1 MSPKIMIA
9 SALSVALCIF
19 ALASKA
25 CPMPPETPGH
35 RDRTA
40 FSQPVGAAVEAG
52 NRFAFDLYERLRG
65 NDNNLFFSPASI
77 SLALSMAYAGASENT
92 AAEMAKTLHFTMPKD
107 QLNEEMRALLASWNV
122 TDKKQGYRLEVANRL
137 WGQEGYGFLPE
148 YLQVTRDDYGAELA
162 RLDFRQP
169 EAARLTINKWVEEH
183 TQDKI
188 KNLISAPDA
197 VRGALLVLTN
207 AAYFKG
213 DWKAQFKK
221 NMTKDEDFHVSA
233 AQQVKAPLM
242 HQQHKFRYAA
252 ADDLQLLELPY
263 GDGSLSMVVLLPQ
276 NTGGLSQLEAKLST
290 ANLQKWTEGARS
302 EDVIVFLPKFK
313 TTAEFGLADTLKA
326 MGMASAFDRSTA
338 DFSGM
343 TGRKELFFSA
353 VIHKAFV
360 DVNEEGTEA
369 AAATGIVMM
378 RSAAIAKPRKP
389 AIFRADHPF
398 VFLIRDNRNG
408 AILFLGRVIDPTK

>member
-1 MSPKIMIA
+1 MIA
-9 SALSVALCIF
+9 SALSVALCIS
-19 ALASKA
+19 ALSSQAR
-25 CPMPPETPGH
+25 PMPPETPGQ
-35 RDRTA
+35 REQRA
-40 FSQPVGAAVEAG
+40 INQPVAAAVEAG
-52 NRFAFDLYERLRG
+52 NRFAFDLYERLRN

-107 QLNEEMRALLASWNV
+107 QLNDEMRALLASWNA
-122 TDKKQGYRLEVANRL
+122 TDKQQGYRLEVANRL
-137 WGQEGYGFLPE
+137 WGQEGFKFLPDF
-148 YLQVTRDDYGAELA
+148 LQVTRVDYGAELA
-162 RLDFRQP
+162 SLDFLQP
-169 EAARLTINKWVEEH
+169 EAARETINKWVEEH

-188 KNLISAPDA
+188 KNLIATPDT

-213 DWKAQFKK
+213 DWKSQFKR
-221 NMTKDEDFHVSA
+221 NLTKAENFHVTA
-233 AQQVKAPLM
+233 EQQVKAPLM

-252 ADDLQLLELPY
+252 ADDLQVLELPY
-263 GDGSLSMVVLLPQ
+263 GDGSLSMIVLLPQ
-276 NTGGLSQLEAKLST
+276 NTDGLKQLEVKLST

-326 MGMASAFDRSTA
+326 MGMASAFDRSTG

-343 TGRKELFFSA
+343 TGRKDLFISA

-369 AAATGIVMM
+369 AAATGIIMA
-378 RSAAIAKPRKP
+378 RGFAIAKPRKP
-389 AIFRADHPF
+389 AVFRADHPF